1 MTKIIVK
8 IFIINQEQTT
18 NIKKVSKEIKNLKE
32 VINEVKYTKKLLI

>member
-18 NIKKVSKEIKNLKE
+18 NIKKSIKRN
-32 VINEVKYTKKLLI
+32 KKSQRGYK

>member
-18 NIKKVSKEIKNLKE
+18 IIKKVSKEIKNLKE
-32 VINEVKYTKKLLI
+32 VINEVKYTKK

>member
-18 NIKKVSKEIKNLKE
+18 NIKKSIKRN
-32 VINEVKYTKKLLI
+32 KKSQSGYK